1 MKCILERNAEI
12 LQRISVGE
20 YVNAIMPAK
29 TRGEYLMPLSDEEF
43 CQLCRTGLYDEIKAA
58 LDDGAFVNASINIPR
73 QGFFSQLTSF
83 FRRAKRKTTTPLL
96 EAAANNPNASTVEL
110 LCDYGADPTKANSEG
125 LSPLDAALN
134 AGRIGNALA
143 ILRVCRDDD
152 GSLRDMAM
160 IHAAQNGD
168 NYAVKE
174 LIRLG
179 ANLDARNHDGNTA
192 LMLAVM
198 GGHSDTANIIIDAGG
213 ENLSCKDEA
222 LIKAVS
228 CTKPDLNLITK
239 ILDWGADAGKAASYA
254 RENRALMGTEIL
266 RRIIRES
273 RG

>member
-1 MKCILERNAEI
+1 
-12 LQRISVGE
+12 
-20 YVNAIMPAK
+20 
-29 TRGEYLMPLSDEEF
+29 MPLSDEDF

-58 LDDGAFVNASINIPR
+58 LNDGAFVNALIQIPTKGLFLRLIN
-73 QGFFSQLTSF
+73 F
-83 FRRAKRKTTTPLL
+83 FRRAKPKTTTPLL
-96 EAAANNPNASTVEL
+96 EAAANNPNALTVEL
-110 LCDYGADPTKANSEG
+110 MCDYGADPIKTNSEG
-125 LSPLDAALN
+125 LTPLDAALK

-152 GSLRDMAM
+152 GSLRNTAM
-160 IHAAQNGD
+160 INAAENGD
-168 NYAVKE
+168 NNAVKE

-179 ANLDARNHDGNTA
+179 ANLEARNHEGNTA
-192 LMLAVM
+192 LMLAIM

-213 ENLSCKDEA
+213 ENLTCKDEA

-228 CTKPDLNLITK
+228 CRKPDINLIAK
-239 ILDWGADAGKAASYA
+239 ILDWGADAVKAVSFA